1 MNLATQTAADPG
13 PIPFFMAAA
22 GGAYFLEM
30 AYLLW
35 FNPRGYG
42 ARLMRLWY
50 SASPY
55 RVPDGYGLIWRARL
69 FAVVCFVGG
78 VAAATISVLGF
89 LGKFPP
95 S

>member
-1 MNLATQTAADPG
+1 MNLANEATGPG

-22 GGAYFLEM
+22 GGAYFLGM

-42 ARLMRLWY
+42 ARLVRLWY